1 MTSATATATLNDLDT
16 AVLTAAS
23 TSDSGDWS
31 YEEAFSRH
39 DGLLSTAEQKRLRYS
54 RVAIAGMGGVGGIHL
69 ITLARLGVGKFTI
82 ADPDCFETAN
92 FNRQYGA
99 NVRTLGQNKALTM
112 KEGALAINPDLKIR
126 AFPEAITP
134 KNVEAFLDGVDLLV
148 DGIDFFALDVRR
160 LLFREARRRGIWAVT
175 AGPIGMSTAWLTF
188 SPTGMSFDDYFDFAS
203 CYDGLD
209 EQIAFLLGL
218 TPAAT
223 QRTYMD
229 LSRVDPKKGKG
240 PSAGLA
246 CQLCSGVATA
256 EALKIL
262 LHRGPVKAA
271 PYYFQFDAYRQQF
284 RQGRLRWGNRGLLQ
298 RLKRRKLRQKLI
310 ELGWLG

>member
-1 MTSATATATLNDLDT
+1 MTTVLMHQGDT
-16 AVLTAAS
+16 AVLS
-23 TSDSGDWS
+23 PVPPSDSGEWS

-39 DGLLSTAEQKRLRYS
+39 DGLLCAAEQQRLRQS

-69 ITLARLGVGKFTI
+69 ITLARLGVGQFTI

-112 KEGALAINPDLKIR
+112 KDSALAINPDLKIR
-126 AFPEAITP
+126 AFPEAVTP
-134 KNVEAFLDGVDLLV
+134 GNVAAFLDGVDLLV

-203 CYDGLD
+203 CRDALD
-209 EQIAFLLGL
+209 QQIAFLLGL

-229 LSRVDPKKGKG
+229 LSRVDPKKGRG

-246 CQLCSGVATA
+246 CQLCGGVATA

-271 PYYFQFDAYRQQF
+271 PDYFQFDAYRQQF
-284 RQGRLRWGNRGLLQ
+284 RQGRLRWGNRGPLQ

-310 ELGWLG
+310 QLGWLGRP

>member
-1 MTSATATATLNDLDT
+1 MPT
-16 AVLTAAS
+16 AVSACRVVFPAGPP
-23 TSDSGDWS
+23 DSGQWS

-39 DGLLSTAEQKRLRYS
+39 DGLLSGAEQRRLRGC

-69 ITLARLGVGKFTI
+69 VTLARLGIGKFSI

-99 NVRTLGQNKALTM
+99 NVHTLGRNKALTM
-112 KEGALAINPDLKIR
+112 KEGVLAINPDLKIR

-134 KNVEAFLDGVDLLV
+134 GNVGRFLEGVDLLV
-148 DGIDFFALDVRR
+148 DGIDFFALEARR

-188 SPTGMSFDDYFDFAS
+188 APDGMSFDDYFDFAG
-203 CYDGLD
+203 CRDALD
-209 EQIAFLLGL
+209 QQIAFLLGL

-262 LHRGPVKAA
+262 LRRGRVRAA
-271 PYYFQFDAYRQQF
+271 PHYFQFDAYRQQF
-284 RQGRLRWGNRGLLQ
+284 RCGRLRWGNRGPLQ
-298 RLKRRKLRQKLI
+298 RLKRRRVRQQLI
-310 ELGWLG
+310 QLGWLGRAAV